1 MNICVKGENLVTRK
15 LGKYF
20 FLPSLMCIFFFF
32 GFGSIILFI
41 FFKCYISKC
50 RKHSLKHFLYK
61 FMFCCLSVF
70 CLFFGGLF
78 CFVLLGFWFVG
89 FYCCCFGAGDWNQS
103 LTHAKHML
111 YSWSQPQATCQWFCS
126 ELKGLIV
133 QVNLGVGFFYQSRRR
148 KFSFYQSITSG
159 KQALHSLTE
168 H

>member
-1 MNICVKGENLVTRK
+1 MSICVKGENLVTRK

-20 FLPSLMCIFFFF
+20 FPPSLMCIFFFF
-32 GFGSIILFI
+32 WFVSIILFI

-70 CLFFGGLF
+70 C
-78 CFVLLGFWFVG
+78 FVSLGFWLVG

-133 QVNLGVGFFYQSRRR
+133 QVNLGVGFLSVKATQ
-148 KFSFYQSITSG
+148 FSFYQSITSG

-168 H
+168 R